1 MSANGSF
8 QVIMAFL
15 FGSLV
20 GCQNIEQHSNLEAE
34 GNYISGNLS
43 SDDLL
48 STENDQLDL
57 SLDTLEQQIKDKT
70 AAAEK
75 LKSARKQRI
84 LIETK
89 EFQQNE
95 ESINIATFARSSPN
109 KKGESIYLRPAFQTF
124 DHWTECAFFTSNE
137 KAQRFFLK
145 TGGPKKDLKNLDP
158 DGDGFACDW
167 DPIIYR
173 QLVIPSD

>member
-1 MSANGSF
+1 MYKLEIVNYSRIPSLAKFKKFSAEYF
-8 QVIMAFL
+8 KCKA
-15 FGSLV
+15 
-20 GCQNIEQHSNLEAE
+20 
-34 GNYISGNLS
+34 
-43 SDDLL
+43 
-48 STENDQLDL
+48 
-57 SLDTLEQQIKDKT
+57 QQIKDKT

-75 LKSARKQRI
+75 LESARKQRI

-124 DHWTECAFFTSNE
+124 DHWTECAFFTTNE

-145 TGGPKKDLKNLDP
+145 TGGPKIDLKNLDP

-173 QLVIPSD
+173 QLAIPSD